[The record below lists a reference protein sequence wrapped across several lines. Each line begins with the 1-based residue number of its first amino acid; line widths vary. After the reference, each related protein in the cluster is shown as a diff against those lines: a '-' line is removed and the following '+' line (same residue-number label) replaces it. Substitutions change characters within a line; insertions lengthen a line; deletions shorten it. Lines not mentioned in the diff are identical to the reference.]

1 MIVTEDTEL
10 RVSLFEDELI
20 FEWFPLSLTNSL
32 SCNYNSQSF
41 VKPVLQISPFG
52 KPPSQKS
59 KQTHDIKLL
68 QIQ

>member
-1 MIVTEDTEL
+1 MQLIVTEDTEL

-52 KPPSQKS
+52 KPSALINFS
-59 KQTHDIKLL
+59 KE
-68 QIQ
+68 

>member
-1 MIVTEDTEL
+1 MQLIVTEDTEL

-32 SCNYNSQSF
+32 SYNSQSF

-52 KPPSQKS
+52 KPSALINFS
-59 KQTHDIKLL
+59 KE
-68 QIQ
+68 

>member
-1 MIVTEDTEL
+1 MIVIEDTKL

-41 VKPVLQISPFG
+41 VKPVQQISPSG
-52 KPPSQKS
+52 KPSALLINFS
-59 KQTHDIKLL
+59 KK
-68 QIQ
+68 